1 MQLSLYSVVLFLV
14 SLGIFSLFF
23 YSLFQ
28 KKNRLSGSFSLLC
41 LAMGIYTFFYS
52 LELMSTEYEK
62 IVFFLK
68 LEYFGVAFIPPLWYI
83 LSYKFYTKRNIELIH
98 ILMIFLIPC
107 FTLAAAFTNDYLHLL
122 YKKIDII
129 SYEGLYVVKL
139 EKGISYLISTVYSY
153 LLLMT
158 GQFLFF
164 RAWHQSEGLRKKQA
178 VLFFGVSLIPMLAS
192 FIYLLGLTPGKV
204 DPMPLSYAILSLFYY
219 MAVFKF
225 GFLEMK
231 EIIREI
237 SFEQIVEGI
246 IVVDNYNRLID
257 FNTSAQKTFSF
268 LNQSNIGRN
277 LMELSND
284 IFKSD
289 YFCFDINEKG
299 RYYEV
304 RKTSLE
310 ESGKVSGNL
319 YILEDITEKKNM
331 MDKLEFNA
339 KYDFLTEVYNRHEL
353 FELSNIEVYRAKRH
367 KSSICFLLFDIDF
380 FKKVNDT
387 YGHLAGDL
395 VIKSIA
401 KSIKNRLRKTD
412 IMGRYGGEEFL
423 LVLSETNIEQGKII
437 AQELRE
443 LVQELDIYYNHIK
456 INVTIS
462 IGIAEFKEN
471 MELQDII
478 NFADEAL
485 YKAKNS
491 GRNKVEVI

>member
-1 MQLSLYSVVLFLV
+1 MQYSLYSLILFFV
-14 SLGIFSLFF
+14 SIGIFSLFF

-41 LAMGIYTFFYS
+41 LVMGIYTFFYS
-52 LELMSTEYEK
+52 LELMFTDYEK
-62 IVFFLK
+62 VVFFLK
-68 LEYFGVAFIPPLWYI
+68 LEYFGVAFIPPLWFI
-83 LSYKFYTKRNIELIH
+83 LSYKFYTKKSIELRY
-98 ILMIFLIPC
+98 ILLVFLIPS

-122 YKKIDII
+122 YKKIELIL
-129 SYEGLYVVKL
+129 YEGLYVVKL
-139 EKGISYLISTVYSY
+139 EKGVSYIISTIYSY
-153 LLLMT
+153 SLLLT

-164 RAWHQSEGLRKKQA
+164 RAWIEGEGLRKKQA
-178 VLFFGVSLIPMLAS
+178 ALFFAVSLIPMFAS

-204 DPMPLSYAILSLFYY
+204 DPMPLSYALLSFFYY
-219 MAVFKF
+219 VAVFKY

-246 IVVDNYNRLID
+246 IVVDNYDRLID

-268 LNQSNIGRN
+268 LNQNNLGRN
-277 LMELSND
+277 LMELSNS

-289 YFCFDINEKG
+289 YFCFDINEKN

-304 RKTSLE
+304 RKTSIE
-310 ESGKVSGNL
+310 EGGKTSGNL
-319 YILEDITEKKNM
+319 YILEDITEKKYM
-331 MDKLEFNA
+331 MDRLEFNA

-367 KSSICFLLFDIDF
+367 KSSLCFLLFDIDF

-401 KSIKNRLRKTD
+401 KAIKSRIRKTD
-412 IMGRYGGEEFL
+412 IIGRYGGEEFM
-423 LVLSETNIEQGKII
+423 LVLSETNLEQSKVI
-437 AQELRE
+437 AENLRK
-443 LVQELDIYYNHIK
+443 LVEDLDIFYNNIRIK
-456 INVTIS
+456 VTIS
-462 IGIAEFKEN
+462 IGIAEFQGN

-478 NFADEAL
+478 SFADEAL
-485 YKAKNS
+485 YRAKNS

>member
-1 MQLSLYSVVLFLV
+1 MQYNLYSVVLFFV

-52 LELMSTEYEK
+52 LELTFIDYEK
-62 IVFFLK
+62 MVFFLK

-83 LSYKFYTKRNIELIH
+83 LSYKFYTKKNIELRY
-98 ILMIFLIPC
+98 LLLIFLIPC
-107 FTLAAAFTNDYLHLL
+107 FTLVAAFTNDYLHLL
-122 YKKIDII
+122 YKKVEVIL
-129 SYEGLYVVKL
+129 YQGLYVVKF
-139 EKGISYLISTVYSY
+139 EKGISYIISTIYSY
-153 LLLMT
+153 VLLIT

-164 RAWHQSEGLRKKQA
+164 KAWRQSEGLRKKQA
-178 VLFFGVSLIPMLAS
+178 VLFFGVSLIPMIVS

-204 DPMPLSYAILSLFYY
+204 DPMPLSYAILSFFYY

-246 IVVDNYNRLID
+246 VVVDNYDRLID
-257 FNTSAQKTFSF
+257 FNTSAQRIFSF

-277 LMELSND
+277 LMELSNN

-304 RKTSLE
+304 RKTLLE
-310 ESGKVSGNL
+310 EGGKASGNL

-353 FELSNIEVYRAKRH
+353 FELSNIEVYRAKRQG
-367 KSSICFLLFDIDF
+367 SSLCFLLFDIDF

-401 KSIKNRLRKTD
+401 KLIKNRLRKTD
-412 IMGRYGGEEFL
+412 IIGRYGGEEFL
-423 LVLSETNIEQGKII
+423 LVLSETKLEQSKII
-437 AQELRE
+437 AQELRK
-443 LVQELDIYYNHIK
+443 LVEDLDIFYNQAIIK
-456 INVTIS
+456 VTIS
-462 IGIAEFKEN
+462 IGITEFKEN
-471 MELQDII
+471 LELQDVI
-478 NFADEAL
+478 NLADEAL
-485 YKAKNS
+485 YRAKNS
-491 GRNKVEVI
+491 GRNKVEFI